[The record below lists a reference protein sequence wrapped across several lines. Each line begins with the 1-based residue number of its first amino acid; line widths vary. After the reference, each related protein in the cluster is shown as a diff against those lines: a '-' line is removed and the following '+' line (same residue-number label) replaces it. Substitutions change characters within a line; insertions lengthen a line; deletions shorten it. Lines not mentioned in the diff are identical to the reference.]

1 MAAAWSTH
9 GARSHQNTPWL
20 LWFVPFGARLYDIA
34 KDCVVASPR
43 RIGFRQLWHS
53 GTVRRSG
60 TRGFFGPR
68 AFCLD
73 RRLFVTIIGVAMLRN
88 VHDAFAK
95 NLLHAVFSLRGLA
108 QTEAEVPP
116 GNAMRLDL
124 WFVPE
129 LDKPLAEASEFVGI
143 LATLT
148 SEPTASEIWSGVL
161 SVDEF
166 FMGLVKRELWHGVLE
181 ERENRPWPRPTLW
194 HICAGKPQTVL
205 RQFGYVAAGVPGWY
219 TSLAS
224 GLLVQ
229 IVVVS
234 ELPKTRETLLLRLLG
249 RKRVRCEALTELGNL
264 PEDAWE
270 KQVANRWL
278 IRVRLEVKVDQVV
291 TPEDREFVMD
301 INAWYKEFIETHDR
315 EVKAQVLRE
324 LEPKLAK
331 ERRKERRKGRSEG
344 QREGQ
349 RKAEIN
355 QLVHLFQRRVG
366 RSLSADERQT
376 LTACVKKFGPEHLM
390 DLVLDSS
397 GPELAAWLETN
408 GLARND

>member
-1 MAAAWSTH
+1 M
-9 GARSHQNTPWL
+9 
-20 LWFVPFGARLYDIA
+20 
-34 KDCVVASPR
+34 
-43 RIGFRQLWHS
+43 
-53 GTVRRSG
+53 
-60 TRGFFGPR
+60 
-68 AFCLD
+68 
-73 RRLFVTIIGVAMLRN
+73 FVTIIGVAMLRN

-116 GNAMRLDL
+116 SNAMRLDL

-129 LDKPLAEASEFVGI
+129 HDKPLADVPEFVGI
-143 LATLT
+143 LAKLT

-166 FMGLVKRELWHGVLE
+166 FKGLVKRELWRGVLE
-181 ERENRPWPRPTLW
+181 ERDNRKWPRPTLW
-194 HICAGKPQTVL
+194 HVCAGKPQTVL

-249 RKRVRCEALTELGNL
+249 RKRVRREALTELGNL

-291 TPEDREFVMD
+291 TPKDREFVMD

-331 ERRKERRKGRSEG
+331 ERRKERREGRSEGRREG
-344 QREGQ
+344 QREGRREGQ
-349 RKAEIN
+349 REAELN

-366 RSLSADERQT
+366 RNLSADERQT
-376 LTACVKKFGPEHLM
+376 LTACVKKFGPAHLA

-408 GLARND
+408 GVARND